1 MNRRQIDHICW
12 RVSDIRRD
20 KERKLEKEHQDAIAR
35 LRKSES
41 HYKIVLIQS
50 GKAKLKK
57 KITESMYVDS
67 ILDFPKNWNKKWQ
80 DERTKL
86 DKELATKK
94 EYLYKKDRYIQ
105 DELIMGDQKAALKMV
120 REFEAM

>member
-20 KERKLEKEHQDAIAR
+20 KERKLEKEHQDAIAK

-57 KITESMYVDS
+57 KITEFMYVDS